1 MASPYEYRDTRTV
14 VRAISADMSL
24 KEVSSRRTSLD
35 ECTREYLEMG
45 MDLTDKRKRYFSF
58 HEKALNRN
66 WDRDDGGPM
75 SSSTSGDLDQVDE
88 ADERRSSCGAETHTT
103 STGGGG
109 GSGDDASEAA
119 KNQPNLNNYRETLK
133 LRLLDAAKA
142 FADGHRLFGD
152 IETAADAAAAASAAD
167 AANRG
172 PRQLKSL
179 ALLWACA
186 VDKCDVVDALLAAA
200 AGRVDAADYALPFRG
215 YGAVHASALNG
226 CARCLRRLLRDGFA
240 ADARVDDMTAAH
252 LATFADSAD
261 AVRALVDRGCRLE
274 PTVLH
279 AAVRSRAASCVRLL
293 VSSSSAERYRVDV
306 NHADAAGLA
315 PVHVCADQGYADCMR
330 ALLDIGGG
338 DGRTAV
344 TVDRRDG
351 RGRTALHVACESGH
365 SECAALLLDRGADVR
380 AVDAKLQTPL
390 HVAARAQNVECIDV
404 LVKAGA
410 DVNARDADDR
420 TPLHTAIAVKALNT
434 SQAVDALLGHH
445 ARVNVQDRY
454 GFAPLH
460 VAALN
465 EAPDCVESLLARGGN
480 VGVHTYGGVS
490 ALNMIA
496 RKVPACLPA
505 VARQLDAAVSSNR
518 ADGWFERGPEIQLRF
533 KYLLNSNTIG
543 EIDLLKCFQK
553 EGRYE
558 LLQHPLCQAFLFL
571 KWRTIRKY
579 YLMRLTSLGLFI
591 LLYTAYVMSAL
602 SHNCYNRAHVSAA
615 TAANRTAAADN
626 KCLQT
631 GAGLV
636 PTVYVCY
643 ALYAATVVEVFLKIS
658 EIAGYVYVH
667 QYFFDLSNLSE
678 WLVVVSVPC
687 ICASFHATGQTF
699 YWQNHVGAFCVLG
712 AWTNFMVK
720 VGQLPWFDTYVAMY
734 TKVQREFAKLLLAY
748 VCLLIGFSAS
758 LCVVF
763 PASPWFGNPAVG
775 FVKVLV
781 MMAGE
786 LDISILADHDKSP
799 MASKLTAYVVYTA
812 LLVFVSIILMNL
824 LVGIAVHDIQGL
836 KKTAG
841 LSKITCQIKLIYYIE
856 LFMLRSFWPK
866 SVKRRALVYPSK
878 SRAHMTVRPLNQE
891 QTLPRDIIE
900 AARALIKRKKQD
912 CYNDTDTFKIQEILK
927 EVRDLRSIVEN
938 NQKVIKHLLTSANKS
953 SL

>member
-1 MASPYEYRDTRTV
+1 ML
-14 VRAISADMSL
+14 RAIYAAADMSL

-58 HEKALNRN
+58 HEKARNRI
-66 WDRDDGGPM
+66 DCGDGGPM

-88 ADERRSSCGAETHTT
+88 TDERSSSCDAETHTT
-103 STGGGG
+103 SVGGGG
-109 GSGDDASEAA
+109 GDDDATEAA

-133 LRLLDAAKA
+133 ARLSDAAKA

-152 IETAADAAAAASAAD
+152 IETAADVAAAASAVD
-167 AANRG
+167 RG
-172 PRQLKSL
+172 PRQFKSL

-186 VDKCDVVDALLAAA
+186 VDRCDAVDALLDAAA
-200 AGRVDAADYALPFRG
+200 AATASPADAADYALPFRG

-226 CARCLRRLLRDGFA
+226 CARCLRRLLGGGFA
-240 ADARVDDMTAAH
+240 ADESVDDMTAAH

-261 AVRALVDRGCRLE
+261 AVRALVDHGCRLE

-279 AAVRSRAASCVRLL
+279 AAVRSRAAACVRLL
-293 VSSSSAERYRVDV
+293 VSSSDRRYRVDA

-330 ALLDIGGG
+330 VLLG
-338 DGRTAV
+338 DGRTAAAAV
-344 TVDRRDG
+344 MVDRRDG
-351 RGRTALHVACESGH
+351 RGRTALHVACESGQ

-380 AVDAKLQTPL
+380 AADAKLQTPL
-390 HVAARAQNVECIDV
+390 HAAARAQNVECIDL

-410 DVNARDADDR
+410 DVNGRDADDR

-434 SQAVDALLGHH
+434 TQAVDALLGHH

-496 RKVPACLPA
+496 RKVPSCVPA
-505 VARQLDAAVSSNR
+505 VARQLDAAVSSSR

-533 KYLLNSNTIG
+533 KYLLNYNTVG
-543 EIDLLKCFQK
+543 EIDLLQCFQK

-602 SHNCYNRAHVSAA
+602 SHNCYNRTHVL
-615 TAANRTAAADN
+615 AANRTAAADDG
-626 KCLQT
+626 CRQT
-631 GAGLV
+631 GTGL
-636 PTVYVCY
+636 VYVCY

-878 SRAHMTVRPLNQE
+878 TRAHMTVRPLNQE

-900 AARALIKRKKQD
+900 AARALIKRRKQD

-938 NQKVIKHLLTSANKS
+938 NQKVIKHLLTNANKNA
-953 SL
+953 L